1 MKKLVAVAAAA
12 LMLATASSALA
23 DNDAAKSG
31 GNGAGLAAHIAK
43 FDAKVAKIAEKCAVP
58 NAPAKC
64 ATAKATISSK
74 LDDLAAKLQTKLTA
88 HPNNATLKAALD
100 EITVLKS
107 HL

>member
-12 LMLATASSALA
+12 LTLATASTALA
-23 DNDAAKSG
+23 GNG
-31 GNGAGLAAHIAK
+31 GGANGAGLADHIAK
-43 FDAKVAKIAEKCAVP
+43 FDAKIAKIAEKCAAP

-74 LDDLAAKLQTKLTA
+74 LDALAAKLQDKLVA
-88 HPNNATLKAALD
+88 HPNSTKLKAALD